1 MSLAVR
7 TPFGRPVNWAHI
19 ALASDIGDSH
29 PHNDD
34 RCLVLSGHRLGGV
47 AESPLDDFLLC
58 VLTDGATGST
68 FAQGAKRP
76 AGWRASQLAEGAF
89 VETFLKSDEPDIL
102 ERLETAIKAADAALA
117 TSREGTLSS
126 TLTAVFVGHD
136 GTAYAVS
143 VGDSVLLAFSSRR
156 DRPEDRRLKKL
167 GYEESTALGTGETL
181 LPASESG
188 GARTIERWWPGM
200 EGDGSRTRLAPG
212 TSLVLLSDGVSGSLP
227 ADAIG
232 RIVAGRHFEQ
242 VADTIVQH
250 TRQRRLDARW
260 REGAPTSETGLDNMT
275 VVALR
280 FHGIAARPM
289 PRNDATQDGWLVSV
303 VGYDGGPTPDVG
315 GAFGITCL
323 ADFDSRGVLASFLR
337 SVLEGDVSSEE
348 SLNQSF
354 GRAHGDPRQTRLAV
368 VTTRADGA
376 TATFAAGGA
385 AVA

>member
-1 MSLAVR
+1 M
-7 TPFGRPVNWAHI
+7 
-19 ALASDIGDSH
+19 
-29 PHNDD
+29 
-34 RCLVLSGHRLGGV
+34 
-47 AESPLDDFLLC
+47 
-58 VLTDGATGST
+58 
-68 FAQGAKRP
+68 
-76 AGWRASQLAEGAF
+76 
-89 VETFLKSDEPDIL
+89 
-102 ERLETAIKAADAALA
+102 
-117 TSREGTLSS
+117 
-126 TLTAVFVGHD
+126 GHD
-136 GTAYAVS
+136 GTAYGVS
-143 VGDSVLLAFSSRR
+143 VGDSVLLVFTSRR

-200 EGDGSRTRLAPG
+200 EGDGSGTRLAPG

-232 RIVAGRHFEQ
+232 RIVAGRHFER
-242 VADTIVQH
+242 VAETIVQH
-250 TRQRRLDARW
+250 TRQRRLDTRW
-260 REGAPTSETGLDNMT
+260 REGAPTSETGLDNMS

-280 FHGIAARPM
+280 FDGARPTA
-289 PRNDATQDGWLVSV
+289 RSDLTHDGRLMSV

-323 ADFDSRGVLASFLR
+323 ADGDARRVLPTFLR
-337 SVLEGDVSSEE
+337 SVLDGDVSSQE

-354 GRAHGDPRQTRLAV
+354 GSAHGDPRLTRLAV
-368 VTTRADGA
+368 VTTRADGT